1 METQNEETDK
11 MAKRLLVDYFNK
23 RLVVFIKHKDC

>member
-23 RLVVFIKHKDC
+23 RLVVLKIN